1 MIKPNWANFQT
12 KFSDNPQKYFEW
24 FCYLLFCQEFN
35 KTTGIFRYKNQS
47 GIETNPITNNSEVIG
62 WQAKFYDTKLSDHKN
77 ELIETVT
84 KSKRDY
90 ADLTK
95 IIIYTNQ
102 EWGQGKK
109 GNDSAAKKEVEQKA
123 NKSNIKIEWR
133 VASFFESPFISIDN
147 ETIAKHFF
155 TSDISIFDFIA
166 EKQRHTENVL
176 HEIHTN
182 MDFKG
187 KIIEIDRSDLLNRL
201 CYDLSK
207 KQILVINGVGG
218 VGKTAII
225 KKLYEKLK
233 GKVPVYAFKASEFN
247 VNNLN
252 DLFKEFVLQDFIN
265 AHSDEIEKVIVID
278 SAEKLL
284 DLTNTDPF
292 KEFLVA
298 LIKSK
303 WQIIFTTR
311 NNYLEDLN
319 YQFIEIYQITPGNFD
334 IQNLSPADL
343 EEISRTYG
351 LNLPE
356 DGKLFELIKNPFY
369 LNEYLKFYTGEN
381 IDYAN
386 FKEKLWSRII
396 SKSNPVRESCFL
408 ATAFQRAN
416 EGQFFVSPG
425 CDSQILNMLV
435 KDGILGYETAGY
447 FITHD
452 IYEEWALEKKIASD
466 YIRKSQNKEFFE
478 HIGVS
483 LPIRR
488 SFRNWLSERLQFEDE
503 SMQQFV
509 AEIISEND
517 ILPFW
522 KDELWISI
530 LLSDHSATIFGLF
543 KEELLSNDQAL
554 LKRLTFLLRL
564 ACKEVDNDFLKLMGV
579 GDLDLLSIKFVLTK
593 PKGSGWQSS
602 IRFFHDNL
610 DKIGIKNIHFVL
622 PLIHEWN
629 QKNRKGETTKSST
642 LIALKYY
649 QWTIGEDVY
658 MSRGDDK
665 EKLLQTILH
674 GASEIKSELEEVFQE
689 VITNGWNNHR
699 DPYYDLM
706 KVILADLEALSV
718 WAILPEQVLQ
728 IADLYWFCLPEKKE
742 EYRFHR
748 MDIEDEFCLN
758 TSHLDYFPSSPYQTP
773 IYWLLKFSLQKT
785 VDFILAF
792 TNKTVDCFANSRFA
806 ENEIEEAE
814 VFIEDQSI
822 KQYICNRLWC
832 MFRGT
837 QVSTCLLESIHMALE
852 KFFLEMGRN
861 QDSEILESWLLYLLK
876 KSKSAS
882 ISAVVTSIVLAY
894 PEKTFNVAKI
904 LFQSKLFFLYEINR
918 FSLDQ
923 IQKTSLLSLKTSFG
937 GGNYKNACHEE
948 ERIKSCDEPHRKRHL
963 EDLALSYQLFRSE
976 ETSEEEANKRQQDI
990 WGIFDKYYSEL
1001 SDESEENDEDKTWR
1015 LFLAR
1020 MDRRKMN
1027 LTTELQDDV
1036 VLINFNP
1043 EIDPKLKEY
1052 SETALKK
1059 SSEPMKYMSLKMWA
1073 SYKRDNDERYKQYE
1087 QYESNPQL
1095 ALKEVKEIIDR
1106 LKNGEDESFRLFN
1119 HAIPGDVCSVLVVN
1133 YFDKLTEEERGHCKD
1148 IILDYARLP
1157 LMPHYQYQISDGTAS
1172 AICALPTLLQNY
1184 PQEKESIKAILLLT
1198 LFKDSSIHMGGGHY
1212 SAFPIRAIHDLWG
1225 THFDDMQ
1232 SLLIGYL
1239 LLKPKYEELR
1249 EKLRQANYKKGIYE
1263 IQKEQ
1268 LHKDFFKKYENDF
1281 KKVMNNTVSKDDLK
1295 DVERTDLHILN
1306 TAFQLI
1312 PLKTDNAV
1320 HKELASSII
1329 STFANNILSRKRED
1343 KVDYSVRHS
1352 FLEKLAYFVLSA
1364 SEKDIPAYLKPFLDN
1379 FNGSEAI
1386 AELFEQFVLSQD
1398 RLDAYEKF
1406 WQVWTLFFEKVVALC
1421 KDGYGYWYV
1430 DRILRSYLFA
1440 QTQWKETATDW
1451 HTFKDGNGKFFADVV
1466 KNIGHCPSTLYS
1478 LAKSLNDIASKYLNY
1493 GISWLSGMMTLH
1505 KNLWT
1510 AKLETNTQYYLENI
1524 VRKFIYK
1531 EREKIRKTR
1540 KLKEEVLIIL
1550 DFLIERGSVVGYI
1563 LRENIL

>member
-1 MIKPNWANFQT
+1 M
-12 KFSDNPQKYFEW
+12 SDRN
-24 FCYLLFCQEFN
+24 YLLFCQEFN
-35 KTTGIFRYKNQS
+35 KATGIFRYKNQS
-47 GIETNPITNNSEVIG
+47 GIETNPINKNDEAIG
-62 WQAKFYDTKLSDHKN
+62 WQAKYYDTKLSDHKN

-109 GNDSAAKKEVEQKA
+109 RNDSAAKMEVEQKA

-133 VASFFESPFISIDN
+133 AASFFESPFVSIDN
-147 ETIAKHFF
+147 ETISKHFF
-155 TSDISIFDFIA
+155 TLGRSIFDILE
-166 EKQRHTENVL
+166 EKRGHTENVL
-176 HEIHTN
+176 LEIRTAI
-182 MDFKG
+182 DFSG
-187 KIIEIDRSDLLNRL
+187 KKIEIDRGELLKRL
-201 CYDLSK
+201 REDLSK
-207 KQILVINGVGG
+207 KQILVINGIGG
-218 VGKTAII
+218 VGKTAVI
-225 KKLYEKLK
+225 KKLYEDLK
-233 GKVPVYAFKASEFN
+233 ANVPLYVFKASEFN
-247 VNNLN
+247 TNNIN
-252 DLFKEFVLQDFIN
+252 DLFKEYVLQDFID
-265 AHSDEIEKVIVID
+265 AHSEETDKIVVID

-284 DLTNTDPF
+284 DLSNTDPF
-292 KEFLVA
+292 KEFLAA

-334 IQNLSPADL
+334 IHNLERAEL
-343 EEISRTYG
+343 EEISLTYNF
-351 LNLPE
+351 NLPE

-369 LNEYLKFYTGEN
+369 LNEYLKFYSGES
-381 IDYAN
+381 IDYVI

-396 SKSNPVRESCFL
+396 SKSNPVREHCFL
-408 ATAFQRAN
+408 TTAFQRAN
-416 EGQFFVSPG
+416 EGQFFVTPI
-425 CDSQILNMLV
+425 CDSQILSMLV
-435 KDGILGYETAGY
+435 KDGILGHETAGY

-466 YIRKSQNKEFFE
+466 YIRKAQNKEFFE
-478 HIGVS
+478 QIGVS

-488 SFRNWLSERLQFEDE
+488 SFRNWLSERLQFKDE
-503 SMQQFV
+503 SIRQFV
-509 AEIISEND
+509 AEVISGDD

-530 LLSDHSATIFGLF
+530 LHSDYSATFFELF
-543 KEELLSNDQAL
+543 REELLGNDQTL

-564 ACKEVDNDFLKLMGV
+564 ACKEVDNDFLKLLGV
-579 GDLDLLSIKFVLTK
+579 CDLNLLSIKYVLTK
-593 PKGSGWQSS
+593 PKGSGWQSA
-602 IRFFHDNL
+602 IRFFHHNL

-629 QKNRKGETTKSST
+629 QKNRQGEATKSSS

-649 QWTIGEDVY
+649 QWTIEDDVY
-658 MSRGDDK
+658 LSRGDDK
-665 EKLLQTILH
+665 EKLLQTVLN
-674 GASEIKSELEEVFQE
+674 GASEIKSELVEVFEEV
-689 VITNGWNNHR
+689 IRNKWNSHR
-699 DPYYDLM
+699 APYYDLM
-706 KVILADLEALSV
+706 KITLAKLEALPV
-718 WAILPEQVLQ
+718 WAILPEHVLN
-728 IADLYWFCLPEKKE
+728 IADLYWFCLPQKDKS
-742 EYRFHR
+742 RFHR

-758 TSHLDYFPSSPYQTP
+758 TGHLDYFPSSPYQTP
-773 IYWLLKFSLQKT
+773 IYWLLQFSFQKT

-792 TNKTVDCFANSRFA
+792 TNKTVECFAKSCIA
-806 ENEIEEAE
+806 KNEVEEVDVVIEGKP
-814 VFIEDQSI
+814 I
-822 KQYICNRLWC
+822 KQYISNRLWS
-832 MFRGT
+832 MYRGT
-837 QVSTCLLESIHMALE
+837 QTSTHLLESIHMALE
-852 KFFLEMGRN
+852 KSFLERGKN
-861 QDSEILESWLLYLLK
+861 LDSKILESWLLYLLK
-876 KSKSAS
+876 NSKSAS

-904 LFQSKLFFLYEINR
+904 LFKTKHFFVYDTNR
-918 FSLDQ
+918 YLLDQ
-923 IQKTSLLSLKTSFG
+923 QHKSSLLALKKNFG
-937 GGNYKNACHEE
+937 NGNYQKAVHEE
-948 ERIKSCDEPHRKRHL
+948 ENIKSCDEPHRKIAL
-963 EDLALSYQLFRSE
+963 EHLALNYQFFRSE
-976 ETSEEEANKRQQDI
+976 ETSDEESQERQQVI
-990 WGIFDKYYSEL
+990 WEIFDKHYREL
-1001 SDESEENDEDKTWR
+1001 PDEAEEGHDDKTWR

-1020 MDRRKMN
+1020 MDRRKMKP
-1027 LTTELQDDV
+1027 TTEVKDGG

-1052 SETALKK
+1052 SEESIKK
-1059 SSEPMKYMSLKMWA
+1059 NSEPMKYMSLRLWA
-1073 SYKRDNDERYKQYE
+1073 SYKKDKDERYKQYE
-1087 QYESNPQL
+1087 QYENSPQL

-1119 HAIPGDVCSVLVVN
+1119 HSIPGDVCSILVMD
-1133 YFDKLTEEERGHCKD
+1133 YFDKLPEEERGHCKD
-1148 IILDYARLP
+1148 IILDHARLP

-1184 PQEKESIKAILLLT
+1184 PQEKEAIKAILLLT

-1225 THFDDMQ
+1225 THFEDMQ

-1239 LLKPKYEELR
+1239 LLKPKYEGLR

-1268 LHKDFFKKYENDF
+1268 FHKDFFKKYENDF
-1281 KKVMNNTVSKDDLK
+1281 KKVMNNAVSKEDLK
-1295 DVERTDLHILN
+1295 DIERTDLHILN

-1312 PLKTDNAV
+1312 PLKTDNEV

-1329 STFANNILSRKRED
+1329 STCANDLLSRKRED

-1364 SEKDIPAYLKPFLDN
+1364 AEKDIPAYLKPFLDN

-1386 AELFEQFVLSQD
+1386 AELFEQFVLAQD

-1421 KDGYGYWYV
+1421 KDGDGYWYV
-1430 DRILRSYLFA
+1430 DRIIRSYLFA
-1440 QTQWKETATDW
+1440 QTPWKETTTDW
-1451 HTFKDGNGKFFADVV
+1451 HTFKDCNSKFFADVV

-1478 LAKSLNDIASKYLNY
+1478 LAKSLNDIASRYLNF
-1493 GISWLSGMMTLH
+1493 GISWLSGMMTNH
-1505 KNLWT
+1505 KILWT
-1510 AKLETNTQYYLENI
+1510 SKLETNTQYYLENL
-1524 VRKFIYK
+1524 VRKYIYK
-1531 EREKIRKTR
+1531 ERENIRKTR
-1540 KLKEEVLIIL
+1540 KLKEDILVIL